1 MIPSQTYPSVPRWL
15 GFGVALSVIGIAI
28 GWFVETQTSHA
39 AAWFAENGPVEW
51 PQAVFVALAAA
62 LFLIRAMR
70 SPGPI
75 GTWCIP
81 IAYLL
86 ACAIVR
92 EMPACESHTFDG
104 GACIERSWKAVLFS
118 GGAAVAFIGLFWRRD
133 DIAEMIRP
141 RWFLAFWPLGIA
153 ALLLFIGEAGEDFHH
168 EGVEEMLE
176 FAAYLYALCFGVWV
190 LRYTQSASVPAR
202 PDLTGFQAAETR
214 GAPQSHP
221 HPQG

>member
-1 MIPSQTYPSVPRWL
+1 MRHSQ
-15 GFGVALSVIGIAI
+15 
-28 GWFVETQTSHA
+28 SHDSLPNIS
-39 AAWFAENGPVEW
+39 FCS
-51 PQAVFVALAAA
+51 ALAR
-62 LFLIRAMR
+62 LRRRFVGDRHRNRLVRRDSDVSCR
-70 SPGPI
+70 SLVCRKRPCGM
-75 GTWCIP
+75 
-81 IAYLL
+81 A
-86 ACAIVR
+86 
-92 EMPACESHTFDG
+92 ACESHTFDG

-118 GGAAVAFIGLFWRRD
+118 GGAAVALIGLFWRRD

-190 LRYTQSASVPAR
+190 LRHTQSASVHAR